1 MNEQSLYQQ
10 SANQQT
16 PEHPLPEPPQL
27 ESPPRSKTTI
37 FIIGGV
43 VFLILLVVVTIIF
56 FLVRARTGTPQGKQ
70 QKSGSSTLTPQPPS
84 FYESVTQDIQGQEV
98 KLSGLE
104 NDMKLLDQVLMYEPV
119 NFSDVLTP
127 TPPQTLEWQAQK
139 TEIAKARAELEI
151 DRRTAILYSLI
162 PKIDSSK
169 KTSLGQKSQLDSEVS
184 TEIANLSSLK
194 KRVTS
199 QTNFQAVVSDINILS
214 DYYKN
219 YAIVVPKVLI
229 VTIADK
235 INVMGDTFTNIADKL
250 AQKTEQLEKLKK
262 DVASVQKTLGHML
275 YVLGDAVNKAEIAL
289 ISVLPLSPQDYPK
302 NEPVLSDAKSKIK
315 TSSQN
320 LKSAVKDARTSLNLL
335 KAIESGK
342 APQRNFFR
350 FLPFPLTQ

>member
-16 PEHPLPEPPQL
+16 PEHPLTEPFSPEPPSRNKNKIL
-27 ESPPRSKTTI
+27 
-37 FIIGGV
+37 IIGAI
-43 VFLILLVVVTIIF
+43 FLILLVVVTIIF
-56 FLVRARTGTPQGKQ
+56 FLVRARTSTPQGKQ

-104 NDMKLLDQVLMYEPV
+104 NDIKLLDQTLVYEPV

-139 TEIAKARAELEI
+139 TEIAKARAEIEI

-169 KTSLGQKSQLDSEVS
+169 KISLGQKSQLDSEVR

-219 YAIVVPKVLI
+219 YAIVVPKVFI

-262 DVASVQKTLGHML
+262 DVTSVQKTLGHML
-275 YVLGDAVNKAEIAL
+275 YVLGDAANKAEISL
-289 ISVLPLSPQDYPK
+289 ISVLPLTPSDYP
-302 NEPVLSDAKSKIK
+302 NNMSVLSDAKQKVQ

-320 LKSAVKDARTSLNLL
+320 LKSAVKDARASLNLL

-342 APQRNFFR
+342 PLQRNFFR
-350 FLPFPLTQ
+350 FFPLLTQ

>member
-10 SANQQT
+10 SANQQAL
-16 PEHPLPEPPQL
+16 EHPLPELPSAK
-27 ESPPRSKTTI
+27 SPPRSKTTI

-43 VFLILLVVVTIIF
+43 IFLILLVVVTIIF
-56 FLVRARTGTPQGKQ
+56 FLVRARTSNPQGKQ
-70 QKSGSSTLTPQPPS
+70 QKSGSSNLTSQPLS

-98 KLSGLE
+98 KLRGLE
-104 NDMKLLDQVLMYEPV
+104 NDIKLLDQLLMYEPV

-139 TEIAKARAELEI
+139 TEIAKARAQIEI

-169 KTSLGQKSQLDSEVS
+169 KISLGQKSQLDSEVK

-219 YAIVVPKVLI
+219 YAIVVPKVFI
-229 VTIADK
+229 VAIADK
-235 INVMGDTFTNIADKL
+235 INVMGDTFTNIAEKL

-262 DVASVQKTLGHML
+262 DVTSVQKTLGHML
-275 YVLGDAVNKAEIAL
+275 YVLGDAANKAEIAL
-289 ISVLPLSPQDYPK
+289 ISVLPLTPSDYPK
-302 NEPVLSDAKSKIK
+302 NMPVLSDAKSRVQ

-320 LKSAVKDARTSLNLL
+320 LKSAVKDAQTSLNFL

-342 APQRNFFR
+342 SLQRNFFR
-350 FLPFPLTQ
+350 FFPLLTQ